1 MKKLFTAITLLSGL
15 LIQAQQNNCS
25 TYIKQKTATLS
36 IPETG
41 INNAIA
47 ANKMATPMADVAK
60 QILLNTIP
68 ELQLDNVDIK
78 LQHTYQSLVGTHY
91 QFIQTYL
98 NKEVYQSNIKIALNS
113 QGQIINIL
121 NSLSDLRNIKT
132 NNIQS
137 LTNSE
142 LWMFDG
148 SKLINANKKT
158 VGNTE
163 QIIDQNNNILYQQIK
178 SLNKGPVD
186 TNVTV
191 KLFNPDP
198 LSTARS
204 PYVAPYLNYNKID
217 TPSLNNERKNV
228 SLSLQYSDS
237 GQFIAANK
245 YVLIKDIFAP
255 FVDPFKLNNIS
266 NLAVTRNTDIF
277 KQEMAMY
284 HISQYQNI
292 IQNVG
297 ITNLQNQLWV
307 DALGDLSENSRF
319 EFTDTNPYMIL
330 AIGGIPDSEDADVIT
345 HEYTHAIGYYI
356 SPNSSD
362 GEERIGI
369 DEGNADIM
377 AVLYSLKLSD
387 YNWRK
392 VFNWDGNETWNGR
405 NTLNTKNYK
414 TDFTLQRYALGD
426 IWSGAVTD
434 IAESIGVDNTIKLLI
449 TSMASYQNNMTIPQF
464 AQIVLQNDSILF
476 NKAHYTTLTNSFIQ
490 RSILNPTSVDNI
502 QGQLP
507 IQFINTYGFANN
519 NERLQINLPLMQAF
533 NIDVINLEG
542 KSIYQLNNQHQ
553 TAVLNASDFKSGL
566 YFVKVSVGD
575 KLFVQKII
583 KN

>member
-1 MKKLFTAITLLSGL
+1 MKKLFTAITLMSGL
-15 LIQAQQNNCS
+15 LLQAQQNNCS
-25 TYIKQKTATLS
+25 NYIKQKTAALS
-36 IPETG
+36 IPEATFS
-41 INNAIA
+41 NTIA
-47 ANKMATPMADVAK
+47 ANKMAMPMADVAK

-68 ELQLDNVDIK
+68 ELQADNVDLK

-91 QFIQTYL
+91 QFIQTYQ

-113 QGQIINIL
+113 QGQTINIL
-121 NSLSDLRNIKT
+121 NNLSDLRNVKSSNT
-132 NNIQS
+132 QS
-137 LTNSE
+137 LTGSS
-142 LWMFDG
+142 LWIFDG
-148 SKLINANKKT
+148 SKLINANKRIA
-158 VGNTE
+158 GNTE
-163 QIIDQNNNILYQQIK
+163 QIIDQDNNVLYQQIK

-186 TNVTV
+186 TTVTV

-198 LSTARS
+198 LTTARS
-204 PYVAPYLNYNKID
+204 PYVAPYLNYNKVD
-217 TPSLNNERKNV
+217 TPALNNERKNV
-228 SLSLQYSDS
+228 LLPLQYNDS
-237 GQFIAANK
+237 GQFVAANK

-266 NLAVTRNTDIF
+266 NLTVTRNTDIF

-297 ITNLQNQLWV
+297 VSNLQNQLWV
-307 DALGDLSENSRF
+307 DALGDMTENSRF
-319 EFTDTNPYMIL
+319 EYTDTNPYMIL

-356 SPNSSD
+356 SPNTSD

-414 TDFTLQRYALGD
+414 NDFTLERYALGA
-426 IWSGAVTD
+426 IWSGAITD
-434 IAESIGVDNTIKLLI
+434 VAETIGIDNTIKLLL

-464 AQIVLQNDSILF
+464 AQVVLQNDSILF
-476 NKAHYTTLTNSFIQ
+476 NKAHYTALTNSFIQ
-490 RSILNPTSVDNI
+490 RNIINPTSVDNI

-507 IQFINTYGFANN
+507 VQFINTAGFANN
-519 NERLQINLPLMQAF
+519 NERLQINLPVIQAF
-533 NIDVINLEG
+533 NVDVINLEG
-542 KSIYQLNNQHQ
+542 KSVYRLNNQHQ
-553 TAVLNASDFKSGL
+553 SASLNASDFQSGF
-566 YFVKVSVGD
+566 YFIKVSAGD

>member
-1 MKKLFTAITLLSGL
+1 MKKLFTSITLLSSL
-15 LIQAQQNNCS
+15 FIQAQQNNCS
-25 TYIKQKTATLS
+25 NYIKQKTATLS
-36 IPETG
+36 IPETT
-41 INNAIA
+41 ISNAIA
-47 ANKMATPMADVAK
+47 ANKMAMPMDEVAK

-68 ELQLDNVDIK
+68 ELQADNIDIK

-113 QGQIINIL
+113 QGQTINIL
-121 NSLSDLRNIKT
+121 NNLSDLRNIKANKT
-132 NNIQS
+132 QS
-137 LTNSE
+137 LTGSE

-148 SKLINANKKT
+148 NKLINANKKI

-186 TNVTV
+186 TNVIV

-204 PYVAPYLNYNKID
+204 PYVAPYLNYNKVD

-228 SLSLQYSDS
+228 LLPLQYNDS

-266 NLAVTRNTDIF
+266 NLTVTRNTDIF

-307 DALGDLSENSRF
+307 DALGDLTENSRF
-319 EFTDTNPYMIL
+319 EYTDTNPYMIL

-356 SPNSSD
+356 SPNTSD

-369 DEGNADIM
+369 DEGNADII

-414 TDFTLQRYALGD
+414 NDFTLERYALSA
-426 IWSGAVTD
+426 IWSGAITD
-434 IAESIGVDNTIKLLI
+434 VAETIGVDNTIKLLM

-464 AQIVLQNDSILF
+464 AKVVLQNDSILF
-476 NKAHYTTLTNSFIQ
+476 NKAHYTILTNSFTQ

-519 NERLQINLPLMQAF
+519 NERLQINLPVMQAF
-533 NIDVINLEG
+533 NVEVINLEG

-553 TAVLNASDFKSGL
+553 TAVLNAFDFKSGL